1 MKRVVLLCAFALLGA
16 ASVAGA
22 RTGAGGPAGTD
33 FHAPLNCSTK
43 PTAQQLLSYK
53 VPKAKKRYQISLME
67 VSLNGYY
74 YVLLAYG
81 AEQAAKQAGVDLR
94 ITAASGYTTPAI
106 QLQQAEDVIS
116 KGTDGVV
123 FAPVDINGSVPAV
136 NKFKARKIPVVQ
148 VSTQVNSPYPY
159 TVMQDD
165 YLMGKALA
173 DQMHKLA
180 PKGGEGIFMAGP
192 SNATW
197 SRKRVAGFEDQVKAK
212 YPDMKV
218 VDAPTS
224 LVDPGEALTKLTA
237 SLQAHPKITWLAS
250 VDYSL
255 PVPQAIPS
263 PYNKLPYATMGF
275 DPNTQKAVQGGFVK
289 TTLPTDAYYM
299 GYLGVGTVVGLLN
312 GQEEPRVQC
321 TPYLPGIT
329 KANATSTWAQKQLYP
344 ASYKPKTG

>member
-1 MKRVVLLCAFALLGA
+1 MKLVAILCAFALLSA
-16 ASVAGA
+16 ASVAVA
-22 RTGAGGPAGTD
+22 KTNGGPQTN
-33 FHAPLNCSTK
+33 FHAPLNCTTT
-43 PTAQQLLSYK
+43 PTANQLLNYQ
-53 VPKAKKRYQISLME
+53 VPKAKKPYRISLME

-81 AEQAAKQAGVDLR
+81 AEQAAKQASVSLR

-106 QLQQAEDVIS
+106 QLSQAEDVIS

-136 NKFKARKIPVVQ
+136 DKFKAKNIPVVQ
-148 VSTQVNSPYPY
+148 VSTQVNSTYPY

-173 DQMHKLA
+173 DEMHKLA
-180 PKGGEGIFMAGP
+180 PNGGEGIFMAGP

-197 SRKRVAGFEDQVKAK
+197 SRKRVAGFEDQIKAK
-212 YPDMKV
+212 YSNMKV
-218 VDAPTS
+218 VDAPTT
-224 LVDPGEALTKLTA
+224 LVDPGAALTKLTA
-237 SLQAHPKITWLAS
+237 SLQAHPKISWLGS

-275 DPNTQKAVQGGFVK
+275 DPNTQKAVESGFVK

-312 GQEEPRVQC
+312 GQKEPRVQC

-329 KANATSTWAQKQLYP
+329 KANARSTWANKQLYP
-344 ASYKPKTG
+344 SSFHAKTG